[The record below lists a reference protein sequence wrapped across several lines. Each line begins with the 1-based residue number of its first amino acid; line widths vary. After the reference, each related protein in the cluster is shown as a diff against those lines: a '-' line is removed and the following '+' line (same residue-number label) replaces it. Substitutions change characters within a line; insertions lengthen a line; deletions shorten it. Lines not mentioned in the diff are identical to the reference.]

1 MSSTVQPVER
11 PGQTGPMRKIQPS
24 GGSSARTVAAAR
36 VALTGGRHVSLR
48 GLLPFVGPA
57 FIASVAYI
65 DPGNFATNVQAGSQF
80 GYLLLWVILAS
91 NLMAVLL
98 QTLSAKLGIATG
110 RNLPELCRVYLP
122 RRASVGLW
130 VVAEIGAMATDL
142 AEFLGAAVGFNLLLH
157 VPLFIAGLLTGAA
170 TFAILGLQRYGFRP
184 LEAVIAA
191 LVGVIAGSYVI
202 EVLLARPKAGP
213 VAFHAVVPLLHG
225 SESVLLAVGILG
237 ATVMPHVIYLHSA
250 LTQSR
255 VRPRNGREAQ
265 RIYRFER
272 MDVWIALGIAG
283 VVNGAML
290 IMAAAAFNGS
300 GHTQV
305 ATLETA
311 FRTLSPL
318 LGHAASTL
326 FAIALIASGLSS
338 SAVGTM
344 AGQVI
349 MDGFMGWHMP
359 VWLRR
364 LITMLP
370 ALIVIGIGVDPTRTL
385 VLSQVA
391 LSFVLP
397 FAIVP
402 LLYFTGRRD
411 IMRGLVNRMSTRVLG
426 WGVAGVIV
434 ALNIVLLYTTFAQ
447 GI

>member
-1 MSSTVQPVER
+1 
-11 PGQTGPMRKIQPS
+11 MRKIPS
-24 GGSSARTVAAAR
+24 SSGSSERTVAAAR
-36 VALTGGRHVSLR
+36 VALTGGRHISLR
-48 GLLPFVGPA
+48 DLLPFVGPA

-110 RNLPELCRVYLP
+110 RNLPELCRIYLP

-130 VVAEIGAMATDL
+130 IIAEIGAMATDL

-157 VPLFIAGLLTGAA
+157 VPLLIAGLLTGAV

-202 EVLLARPKAGP
+202 EVVLARPQAGP
-213 VAFHAVVPLLHG
+213 VAFHAVTPLLHG

-272 MDVWIALGIAG
+272 VDVWIALGIAG
-283 VVNGAML
+283 IVNGAML

-318 LGHAASTL
+318 LGQAASTI

-349 MDGFMGWHMP
+349 MDGFMGWHIP
-359 VWLRR
+359 ISLRR

-411 IMRGLVNRMSTRVLG
+411 IMRGLVNRQSTRILG

-434 ALNIVLLYTTFAQ
+434 TLNIVLLFTTFAQ
-447 GI
+447 GL